1 MSSHHIFETSS
12 DGKLILTDAGKVA
25 VKEQLS
31 VIQAE
36 RYPSEVGA
44 TKPAFYKWL
53 QGGAISKRGQKAI
66 TLLLEFRNGDAP
78 RSLTSHTIEEL
89 VAALKAK
96 GCKSITFTM

>member
-1 MSSHHIFETSS
+1 MGESGIFERSPE
-12 DGKLILTDAGKVA
+12 GKLILSDAGKTA
-25 VKEQLS
+25 VKEHLS

-36 RYPSEVGA
+36 RYPSEFGA

-66 TLLLEFRNGDAP
+66 TLMLDFQSGDVPQA
-78 RSLTSHTIEEL
+78 LTSYTIEEL

-96 GCKSITFTM
+96 GCKDITFTM